1 MADPRLDEAAIEIAK
16 EWAKENPH
24 VQAHVLSSAA
34 YWIAK
39 EAHEMCECQDTILVR
54 ATVKRGAVQY
64 RRRCLWC
71 GSGGNSISHKSLTDE
86 AKRNAIEYDES
97 LHGYQAAKYT
107 TTSLRDAVQKYLGG
121 LGIAPDYQQYITS
134 TEWFNGVRSRINQ
147 LDEGKC
153 QRCGSSAGLNCHH
166 IHYTNLGYEEDGDL
180 VMLCRECHEEY
191 HRQHKYAQAL
201 AQSFVIVKTAHNY
214 KRAKCKD
221 QHYESLKREL
231 QNLNLRPDDY
241 ERRIFEL
248 AKAMEI

>member
-54 ATVKRGAVQY
+54 TTVKRGAVQY

-86 AKRNAIEYDES
+86 AKRNAVEYDES

-107 TTSLRDAVQKYLGG
+107 TAALREIVFQRIVESCDLSDYNEY
-121 LGIAPDYQQYITS
+121 IASQYWHD
-134 TEWFNGVRSRINQ
+134 EVRHRIYT

-153 QRCGSSAGLNCHH
+153 QKCGASIGLHCHH
-166 IHYTNLGYEEDGDL
+166 LHYSNLRNEPDGDL
-180 VMLCRECHEEY
+180 VMLCYDCHAEFHEQK
-191 HRQHKYAQAL
+191 RYAEVV
-201 AQSFVIVKTAHNY
+201 AQSYVIVKTAHNY
-214 KRAKCKD
+214 RQAKRKD
-221 QHYESLKREL
+221 QHYESLKSEL
-231 QNLNLRPDDY
+231 QRLNLKPEDY